1 MKELMA
7 LADPPKEASTVK
19 KNEWPVAS
27 PLFKAMRHCFKEWAT
42 ASGVLK
48 IYCF

>member
-1 MKELMA
+1 MAATVPWNKPTYMKELMA

-27 PLFKAMRHCFKEWAT
+27 PLFKADEA
-42 ASGVLK
+42 LL
-48 IYCF
+48 